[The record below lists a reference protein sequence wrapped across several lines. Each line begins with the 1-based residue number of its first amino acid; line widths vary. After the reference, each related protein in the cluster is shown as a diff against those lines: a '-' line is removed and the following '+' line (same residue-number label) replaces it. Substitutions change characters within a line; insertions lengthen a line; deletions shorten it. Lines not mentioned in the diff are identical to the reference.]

1 VGDGKFL
8 SVCSTHML
16 FQNGFQS
23 VLFLVTHL
31 DALLLFGTISMGWLR
46 RITVYELTG
55 LICLYYTIYFHAIE
69 TDDHTR
75 K

>member
-1 VGDGKFL
+1 
-8 SVCSTHML
+8 ML

-55 LICLYYTIYFHAIE
+55 LICLYYTIYLLLFYISAIS
-69 TDDHTR
+69 HIQLF
-75 K
+75 